1 MNRTVLSWMDKTIS
15 RIPEKV
21 LFTDAEDTL
30 TFGEFD
36 VISKAI
42 GTYLANNA
50 SESSPV
56 VVMSGRNVRTPA
68 VFASVVRAGCFYAP
82 IDATM
87 PVSRLNQIL
96 GVIQAE
102 IMLVDKQFESV
113 ARSLSFDGKL
123 VLIDEILD
131 TSVDAGLLERRSA
144 GLIPTSPLYVIFTSG
159 STGVPKGVITSHE
172 SLMNYI
178 DGFCEVMD
186 MNENDVLGNQSD
198 RKSVV

>member
-21 LFTDAEDTL
+21 LFTDVEATL

-42 GTYLANNA
+42 GTYLANNVG
-50 SESSPV
+50 ESSPV

-68 VFASVVRAGCFYAP
+68 VFAGVVRAGCFYAP

-113 ARSLSFDGKL
+113 ARSLSFDY
-123 VLIDEILD
+123 
-131 TSVDAGLLERRSA
+131 
-144 GLIPTSPLYVIFTSG
+144 P
-159 STGVPKGVITSHE
+159 
-172 SLMNYI
+172 
-178 DGFCEVMD
+178 
-186 MNENDVLGNQSD
+186 
-198 RKSVV
+198 